1 MARKQQ
7 SSADSLERVPMLS
20 GMNARARGRLAK
32 TMKERSFPAG
42 RDIVVEGHTGV
53 GFFVIT
59 EGEAVVSIGGDP
71 IRTLGP
77 GDYFGEMALIH
88 GETRTAT
95 VSGGVAADLPHDQ
108 PMGVQ
113 DVRAVPP
120 ERGVD
125 DARKPR
131 PAPEGS
137 QLEVAT
143 RLAARVL
150 SPS

>member
-1 MARKQQ
+1 MARQQQ

-59 EGEAVVSIGGDP
+59 DGEAVVSIGGNP

-95 VSGGVAADLPHDQ
+95 VRARSALTCLTISPWAFKTFVQSHPNVAWTMLENL
-108 PMGVQ
+108 VQ
-113 DVRAVPP
+113 RLKEAS
-120 ERGVD
+120 
-125 DARKPR
+125 AR
-131 PAPEGS
+131 
-137 QLEVAT
+137 
-143 RLAARVL
+143 
-150 SPS
+150 

>member
-32 TMKERSFPAG
+32 TMKERSFPER

-95 VSGGVAADLPHDQ
+95 VTARSPLTCLTISPWAFKTFVQSHPNVAWTMLENL
-108 PMGVQ
+108 VQ
-113 DVRAVPP
+113 
-120 ERGVD
+120 
-125 DARKPR
+125 
-131 PAPEGS
+131 
-137 QLEVAT
+137 
-143 RLAARVL
+143 RLKEA
-150 SPS
+150 SSK